1 MQRTLRSSVLTQG
14 YTSCFDTAERTITL
28 AKGEGSALRSFDE
41 GFVKR
46 FGRNVFYMVYL
57 IVSLDVVSFYERW
70 LLLALKVFCGKGLQ
84 VPKIVVPLH
93 LQTGR
98 NASLL

>member
-1 MQRTLRSSVLTQG
+1 
-14 YTSCFDTAERTITL
+14 
-28 AKGEGSALRSFDE
+28 
-41 GFVKR
+41 
-46 FGRNVFYMVYL
+46 MVYL